1 LRCVRDFRARVVDFA
16 PEDFE
21 PVARFDV
28 VREVA
33 LAVFEPLLRAEV
45 FDGVFA
51 DDRDFEP
58 ALLRVVLD
66 FDLLELAAARLG
78 FVFAAVRVPADFDRP
93 RVVADF
99 ALRDLLPVRR
109 AAAREPVVLRVLRP
123 RREPRPPLL
132 SVMPAPLP
140 EPAISVSSISM
151 SHPFFRAMCV
161 SSRTRG
167 NAKKHRKRDRSSARG
182 SF

>member
-1 LRCVRDFRARVVDFA
+1 V
-16 PEDFE
+16 E
-21 PVARFDV
+21 RFDV
-28 VREVA
+28 VREFA
-33 LAVFEPLLRAEV
+33 LAVFAPLLRDE
-45 FDGVFA
+45 VFA
-51 DDRDFEP
+51 DERDFEP

-93 RVVADF
+93 RVVAVF

-109 AAAREPVVLRVLRP
+109 AAAREPLVLRVLRP

-132 SVMPAPLP
+132 SVMPMPAPLP

-151 SHPFFRAMCV
+151 SDPFFRAMCV

>member
-1 LRCVRDFRARVVDFA
+1 LRGVRDFRARVVDFA

-21 PVARFDV
+21 PVARFEV

-45 FDGVFA
+45 FAGE
-51 DDRDFEP
+51 RDFEP
-58 ALLRVVLD
+58 ALLRAVVV

-78 FVFAAVRVPADFDRP
+78 FVFVAVREPADFDRP
-93 RVVADF
+93 RVVAVF
-99 ALRDLLPVRR
+99 ALLDLLAVRR
-109 AAAREPVVLRVLRP
+109 AAAREPLVLRVLRP

-132 SVMPAPLP
+132 SVMPVPAPLP

-151 SHPFFRAMCV
+151 SDPFFRAMCV

>member
-1 LRCVRDFRARVVDFA
+1 LDFRLRVVDFA

-21 PVARFDV
+21 PVERFDV

-51 DDRDFEP
+51 DERDFEP

-93 RVVADF
+93 RVVAVF

-109 AAAREPVVLRVLRP
+109 AAAREPLVLRVLRP

-132 SVMPAPLP
+132 SVMPMPAPLP

-151 SHPFFRAMCV
+151 SDPFFRAMCV